1 MSGNT
6 PGRASTPPATLSSAA
21 AAGRPPLSSGGL
33 KSGGVAS
40 RNGLPNGAADALS
53 GSGSIDGAGSG
64 GDTVVVPKAS
74 KKPGSSENGKVANAA
89 PPSAGEVLDGL
100 RGAASAVLSE
110 HAAAAERV
118 RTLGLDIAARE
129 AAQLDATNA
138 DDFEAAEAL
147 ERPLQRSRVELSES
161 TVRYTRRL
169 ELVSS
174 AAHP

>member
-1 MSGNT
+1 MGGTSGL
-6 PGRASTPPATLSSAA
+6 A
-21 AAGRPPLSSGGL
+21 
-33 KSGGVAS
+33 
-40 RNGLPNGAADALS
+40 NGLTNGAADALS
-53 GSGSIDGAGSG
+53 GSRAVDGAGSG
-64 GDTVVVPKAS
+64 GDTAVAANARAAPS
-74 KKPGSSENGKVANAA
+74 REPGSSENGKVASTV

-110 HAAAAERV
+110 HAAAAERL